1 MKRFALLILIAG
13 LAGGGYYGYHRYQA
27 SLQPTQARA
36 AAPPQA
42 GVPVEIGKIEV
53 TTVYEEVEALG
64 TLAADESVVIAPEI
78 AGRVI
83 ALGFKEGERVQK
95 GQELVK
101 LDTAILD
108 AELKQLQADLSLA
121 RDTFQRN
128 QSLVQRGAGTQ
139 VALEQAT
146 AQLASNE
153 ARVQL
158 SQAKLAQSTL
168 TAPFHGVVGL
178 RSVSVGDYVSVGKQL
193 ITLTNIDP
201 IKVDF
206 RVPEIF
212 LARVKVGQTIQVK
225 LDAVPGRDFA
235 GKIFAID
242 PVVDV
247 NGRAIRLRAT
257 IPNADLLLKPGLFAR
272 IVIVIDQRENA
283 LVIPE
288 IAVVPDGVGKIV
300 YVVENGKAK
309 RVSVELGKRLPG
321 KVEIVKG
328 LTPRCSSSPPARCA
342 CVTARRWRSR
352 TFNRCC
358 GPARLKPLRRAPCD
372 EPVRALRPP
381 ARPLDCPEP
390 ARHPDRRR
398 LLYAS
403 DRA

>member
-1 MKRFALLILIAG
+1 MKRFVLLVLFVG
-13 LAGGGYYGYHRYQA
+13 LAGGGYWGFRSWKEGA
-27 SLQPTQARA
+27 QPQARA
-36 AAPPQA
+36 AVAPAQA
-42 GVPVEIGKIEV
+42 AVPVEVGRVELV
-53 TTVYEEVEALG
+53 TVNDEVETTG
-64 TLAADESVVIAPEI
+64 TLAADETVVIAPEI
-78 AGRVI
+78 AGRVV
-83 ALGFKEGERVQK
+83 ALGFKEGERVRK

-121 RDTFQRN
+121 RDTFERN
-128 QSLVQRGAGTQ
+128 RSLVQRGAGTQ

-158 SQAKLAQSTL
+158 SQAKLAQSTIL
-168 TAPFHGVVGL
+168 APFEGVVGL

-212 LARVKVGQTIQVK
+212 LARVKVGQVINVR
-225 LDAVPGRDFA
+225 LDAVPGREF
-235 GKIFAID
+235 GGTIFAID

-257 IPNADLLLKPGLFAR
+257 IPNPDLMLKPGLFAR
-272 IVIVIDQRENA
+272 IVITVDQREKA
-283 LVIPE
+283 LVIAE
-288 IAVVPDGVGKIV
+288 TAIVPDGLGKIV
-300 YVVENGKAK
+300 YIIEGGKAK

-328 LTPRCSSSPPARCA
+328 LKPDMQVVSAGQMRLREGSTVSIKNPVAAIQTSAAEGRPAG
-342 CVTARRWRSR
+342 TAQG
-352 TFNRCC
+352 T
-358 GPARLKPLRRAPCD
+358 LQ
-372 EPVRALRPP
+372 
-381 ARPLDCPEP
+381 
-390 ARHPDRRR
+390 
-398 LLYAS
+398 
-403 DRA
+403 